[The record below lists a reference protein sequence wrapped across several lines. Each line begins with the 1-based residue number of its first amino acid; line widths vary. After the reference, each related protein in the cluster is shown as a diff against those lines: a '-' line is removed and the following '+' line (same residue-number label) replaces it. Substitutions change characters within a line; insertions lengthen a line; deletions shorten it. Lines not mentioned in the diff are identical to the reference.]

1 MSLDE
6 RLTKN
11 EDKLASPNQCR
22 RQKLLL
28 HQFAGLMETLC
39 RVEVS
44 CWKFLC
50 YPVASKLTGQAFV
63 WLLQLSVVHRDFEI
77 QKVIDTLCVFEA
89 AK

>member
-1 MSLDE
+1 MSLDAT
-6 RLTKN
+6 LTKN
-11 EDKLASPNQCR
+11 EDKLASKQCR
-22 RQKLLL
+22 RQKSLL
-28 HQFAGLMETLC
+28 HQFAVLMETLC

-50 YPVASKLTGQAFV
+50 DPVASKLTGQVFV

-77 QKVIDTLCVFEA
+77 QKVIDTLCIFET